1 MRKKQRFFNALHKI
15 TFYLSALCYNN
26 PMNIINVTDFEIPE
40 MQLYVGN
47 KEVHLLR
54 AFEPEPGIFIAESK
68 NVINIALDQGYLP
81 ISAIALPKMENDPI
95 LSRLGEVPV
104 FIGQDKALE
113 DFLGYKLTSGIV
125 CAMRR
130 KVATDY
136 ERVLSGASRIV
147 VLEDVENPIN
157 VGAIFRSAAA
167 LGMDGVLLSPA
178 CADPLYR
185 RALRVAVGNVFKVPW
200 AFIGKSEATWQ
211 KEGIDF
217 LKSQG
222 FTTVAMALR
231 SDNINIDD
239 TRLKECDRLALIMG
253 NEGNGLTQATI
264 DACDYVAKIPMMNGV
279 DSLNVA
285 VASSIAFWELG
296 HR

>member
-1 MRKKQRFFNALHKI
+1 
-15 TFYLSALCYNN
+15 
-26 PMNIINVTDFEIPE
+26 MNILYPTDFNIADME
-40 MQLYVGN
+40 LYVGN
-47 KEVHLLR
+47 KEIHLLR

-68 NVINIALDQGYLP
+68 NVIDIALDKGYLP
-81 ISAIALPKMENDPI
+81 ISAIALPKLADDPI
-95 LSRLGEVPV
+95 LSRLGDVPV
-104 FIGQDKALE
+104 YIAEDKSLE

-136 ERVLSGASRIV
+136 EKVLEGANRIV

-167 LGMDGVLLSPA
+167 LGMDGLLLSPA

-211 KEGIDF
+211 KEGIAM
-217 LKSQG
+217 LKDMG

-231 SDNINIDD
+231 SDNVNIDD
-239 TRLKECDRLALIMG
+239 PRLKSCDKLALIMG
-253 NEGNGLTQATI
+253 NEGNGLTAETI
-264 DACDYVAKIPMMNGV
+264 SACDYVAKIPMMNGV

-296 HR
+296 KRKSPD

>member
-1 MRKKQRFFNALHKI
+1 
-15 TFYLSALCYNN
+15 
-26 PMNIINVTDFEIPE
+26 MNILYPTDFNIADME
-40 MQLYVGN
+40 LYVGN

-68 NVINIALDQGYLP
+68 NVIDIALDKGYLP
-81 ISAIALPKMENDPI
+81 ISAIALPKLADDPI
-95 LSRLGEVPV
+95 LSRLGDVPV
-104 FIGQDKALE
+104 YIAKDKSLE

-136 ERVLSGASRIV
+136 EKVLEGANRIV

-167 LGMDGVLLSPA
+167 LGMDGLLLSPA

-211 KEGIDF
+211 KEGIAM
-217 LKSQG
+217 LKDMG

-239 TRLKECDRLALIMG
+239 PRLKACDKLALIMG
-253 NEGNGLTQATI
+253 NEGNGLTAETI
-264 DACDYVAKIPMMNGV
+264 SACDYVAKIPMMNGV

-296 HR
+296 KRKSPD

>member
-1 MRKKQRFFNALHKI
+1 
-15 TFYLSALCYNN
+15 
-26 PMNIINVTDFEIPE
+26 MNILYPTDFNIADME
-40 MQLYVGN
+40 LYVGN

-68 NVINIALDQGYLP
+68 NVIDIALDKGYLP
-81 ISAIALPKMENDPI
+81 ISAIALPKLADDPI
-95 LSRLGEVPV
+95 LSRLGDVPV
-104 FIGQDKALE
+104 YIAEDKSLE

-136 ERVLSGASRIV
+136 EKVLEGANRIV

-167 LGMDGVLLSPA
+167 LGMDGLLLSPA

-211 KEGIDF
+211 KEGITM
-217 LKSQG
+217 LKDMG

-231 SDNINIDD
+231 SDNVNIDD
-239 TRLKECDRLALIMG
+239 PRLKACNKLALIMG
-253 NEGNGLTQATI
+253 NEGNGLTAETI
-264 DACDYVAKIPMMNGV
+264 SACDYVAKIPMMNGV

-296 HR
+296 KRKSPD

>member
-1 MRKKQRFFNALHKI
+1 
-15 TFYLSALCYNN
+15 
-26 PMNIINVTDFEIPE
+26 MNILYPTDFNIADME
-40 MQLYVGN
+40 LYVGN

-68 NVINIALDQGYLP
+68 NVIDIALDKGYLP
-81 ISAIALPKMENDPI
+81 ISAIALPKIADDPI
-95 LSRLGEVPV
+95 LSRLGDVPV
-104 FIGQDKALE
+104 YIAEDKSLE

-136 ERVLSGASRIV
+136 EKVLEGANRIV

-167 LGMDGVLLSPA
+167 LGMDGLLLSPA

-211 KEGIDF
+211 KEGITM
-217 LKSQG
+217 LKDMG

-231 SDNINIDD
+231 SDNVNIDD
-239 TRLKECDRLALIMG
+239 PRLKACDKLALIMG
-253 NEGNGLTQATI
+253 NEGNGLTAETI
-264 DACDYVAKIPMMNGV
+264 SACDYVAKIPMMNGV

-296 HR
+296 KRKSPD

>member
-1 MRKKQRFFNALHKI
+1 
-15 TFYLSALCYNN
+15 
-26 PMNIINVTDFEIPE
+26 MNILYPTDFNIADME
-40 MQLYVGN
+40 LYVGN

-68 NVINIALDQGYLP
+68 NVIDIALDKGYLP
-81 ISAIALPKMENDPI
+81 ISAIALPKLADDPI
-95 LSRLGEVPV
+95 LSRLGDVPV
-104 FIGQDKALE
+104 YIAEDKSLE

-136 ERVLSGASRIV
+136 EKVLEGANRIV

-167 LGMDGVLLSPA
+167 LGMDGLLLSPA

-200 AFIGKSEATWQ
+200 AFIGKNEATWQ
-211 KEGIDF
+211 KEGIAM
-217 LKSQG
+217 LKDMG

-231 SDNINIDD
+231 SDNVNIDD
-239 TRLKECDRLALIMG
+239 PRLKACDKLALIMG
-253 NEGNGLTQATI
+253 NEGNGLTAETI
-264 DACDYVAKIPMMNGV
+264 SACDYVAKIPMMNGV

-296 HR
+296 KRKSPD

>member
-1 MRKKQRFFNALHKI
+1 
-15 TFYLSALCYNN
+15 
-26 PMNIINVTDFEIPE
+26 MNILYPTDFNIAGME
-40 MQLYVGN
+40 LYVGN

-68 NVINIALDQGYLP
+68 NVIDIALDKGYLP
-81 ISAIALPKMENDPI
+81 ISAIALPKLADDPI
-95 LSRLGEVPV
+95 LSRLGDVPV
-104 FIGQDKALE
+104 YIAEDKSLE

-136 ERVLSGASRIV
+136 EKVLEGANRIV

-167 LGMDGVLLSPA
+167 LGMDGLLLSPA

-185 RALRVAVGNVFKVPW
+185 RALRVAVGNIFKVPW

-211 KEGIDF
+211 KEGIAM
-217 LKSQG
+217 LKDMG

-231 SDNINIDD
+231 SDNVNIDD
-239 TRLKECDRLALIMG
+239 PRLKSCDKLALIMG
-253 NEGNGLTQATI
+253 NEGNGLTAETI
-264 DACDYVAKIPMMNGV
+264 SACDYVAKIPMMNGV

-296 HR
+296 KRKSPD